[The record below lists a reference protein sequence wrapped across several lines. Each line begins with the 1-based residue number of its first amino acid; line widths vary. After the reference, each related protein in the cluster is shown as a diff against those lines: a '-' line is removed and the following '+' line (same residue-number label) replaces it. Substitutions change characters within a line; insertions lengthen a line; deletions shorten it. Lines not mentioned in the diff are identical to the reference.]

1 MTPSALSREE
11 QAQVMAY
18 LEQQISGSVSLE
30 VWTRK
35 ESPLIRTDREPCVHC
50 EDVVSVA
57 RQVAALHPALSV
69 TLYDLDRHERR
80 AQEAGIDRPPTTV
93 LRGRGGRQFRITGL
107 WAGLLFPPTLD
118 VMAILSAGATPLSDD
133 TRAALASLEQDVTV
147 EVLGAAYDAYSAHML
162 RLVAA
167 FAVESKRVQA
177 SFVNVANYPL
187 LAAARSVEEIPVVF
201 IGNKRF
207 VGVWDGPELAEQIRR
222 VAGGD
227 DTPVSRGNPMSGPFY
242 TDEEI
247 AALAAER
254 LEEPPRT
261 AGGLYLPGR

>member
-1 MTPSALSREE
+1 MSPANLSREE
-11 QAQVMAY
+11 QAQVMSY
-18 LEQQISGSVSLE
+18 LEQQISGAVSIE

-35 ESPLIRTDREPCVHC
+35 ESPLIRTDREPCVYC

-80 AQEAGIDRPPTTV
+80 AQEAGIDRAPTTV
-93 LRGRGGRQFRITGL
+93 IRGRGGREFRVAGA

-118 VMAILSAGATPLSDD
+118 VIAILSAGGTPLSEE
-133 TRAALASLEQDVTV
+133 TRAVLGSLEQDVTV

-167 FAVESKRVQA
+167 FAVESKRVHA

-187 LAAARSVEEIPVVF
+187 LASARSVDEIPVVF
-201 IGNKRF
+201 VGNKRY
-207 VGVWDGPELAEQIRR
+207 VGVWDGPELAEQVRR
-222 VAGGD
+222 AASGD

-242 TDEEI
+242 TDDEI